1 MEHLLSGR
9 RHAHRALA
17 VAALLAIGASARVVH
32 AQPAPIPPEEARQL
46 FTEATESMKKSEFA
60 VACPKLERV
69 IELVP
74 DGIGAKLAL
83 GDCYKGIGRL
93 ASAQRAY
100 VAAEAAAAAA
110 SAGDRQREARSKADA
125 LTPLLAKLTL
135 DLAPEVR
142 GLPDLGVS
150 RDGVPISSAELGIP
164 VAVDAGAHVIVV
176 VAKDRMPFEERV
188 EIKDGEKRAVSVRE
202 LAAKPVD
209 APSEPTSGAP
219 PIAPKPRA
227 PRQETPFWGPQR
239 VAGLV
244 VGLAGVAGLGVGAT
258 FGVLTKTSV
267 DESNDLGCDPDTAVC
282 PDQASYDER
291 RKALTFAHV
300 STGTL
305 IGGGVLLAT
314 GVLVF
319 VTAPSDST
327 EVALGPGG
335 FAVRGRF

>member
-1 MEHLLSGR
+1 VEHLLSVK
-9 RHAHRALA
+9 ARALTTGLA
-17 VAALLAIGASARVVH
+17 LACLLATGVAH
-32 AQPAPIPPEEARQL
+32 AQPAPVPPEEARRL
-46 FTEATESMKKSEFA
+46 FSEATEAMQKSEFA

-125 LTPLLAKLTL
+125 LGPLLAKLTL
-135 DLAPEVR
+135 ELAPEVR
-142 GLPDLGVS
+142 ALPDLGVS

-164 VAVDAGAHVIVV
+164 VAVDAGSHVIVV
-176 VAKDRMPFEERV
+176 VAKDRLPFEAKV
-188 EIKDGEKRAVSVRE
+188 EIKDGEKRAVSVSE
-202 LAAKPVD
+202 LLLKPAEATPALGPVV
-209 APSEPTSGAP
+209 AP
-219 PIAPKPRA
+219 PPTTPPPPR
-227 PRQETPFWGPQR
+227 PPVPFWGPQR
-239 VAGLV
+239 VAGLIV
-244 VGLAGVAGLGVGAT
+244 ALAGVTGVGVGAT
-258 FGVLTKTSV
+258 FGVLTKLSV
-267 DESNDLGCDPDTAVC
+267 DESNDLGCDADTAVC

-291 RKALTFAHV
+291 KKALTFAHV

-314 GVLVF
+314 GVIVF
-319 VTAPSDST
+319 VTAPSENT
-327 EVALGPGG
+327 EVALGPGSLT
-335 FAVRGRF
+335 FTGRF